1 MERFERNDKGKFICP
16 WNKEAVSCA
25 DRKCHKCGWH
35 PMVAKYR
42 TLKVRYELLKKEVR
56 A

>member
-1 MERFERNDKGKFICP
+1 MAEFEKDKNGRFICP
-16 WNKEAVSCA
+16 WHADAVSCE

-42 TLKVRYELLKKEVR
+42 TLKVRYEMLKREVG